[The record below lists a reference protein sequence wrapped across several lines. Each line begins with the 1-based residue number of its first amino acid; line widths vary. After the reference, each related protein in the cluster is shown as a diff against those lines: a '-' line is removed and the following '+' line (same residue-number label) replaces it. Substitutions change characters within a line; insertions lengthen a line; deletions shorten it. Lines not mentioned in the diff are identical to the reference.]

1 MFLCQF
7 LTDLS
12 LSKKGVNGWVAET
25 GAHLF
30 SPADKLNG
38 GWLCYF
44 DKVAVLEKVRTST
57 RLNLQCCVVSIRFW
71 QWGWL
76 CRGMQKDDHDPDDD
90 DPDDDDD
97 DDDDPDDD
105 DAADDEPN
113 DYQGSAG
120 IKYSYTVELPDSLN
134 GKHRS
139 TN

>member
-1 MFLCQF
+1 MTRKRSDFKTPSQGKTMFLCQF

-44 DKVAVLEKVRTST
+44 DKGAVLEKVRTST

-71 QWGWL
+71 QWG
-76 CRGMQKDDHDPDDD
+76 
-90 DPDDDDD
+90 
-97 DDDDPDDD
+97 
-105 DAADDEPN
+105 
-113 DYQGSAG
+113 
-120 IKYSYTVELPDSLN
+120 
-134 GKHRS
+134 
-139 TN
+139 